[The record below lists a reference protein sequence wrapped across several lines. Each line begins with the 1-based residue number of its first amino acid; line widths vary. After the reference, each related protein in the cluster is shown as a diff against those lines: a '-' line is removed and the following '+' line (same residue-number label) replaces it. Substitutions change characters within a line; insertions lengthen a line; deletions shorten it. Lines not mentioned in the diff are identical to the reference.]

1 MEIMTVGVA
10 LALGGIIGWLASL
23 VMNRDASM
31 GVAANVLVGC
41 LGSVV
46 GRPLLGWLLG
56 GNGLTTD
63 PFDWRTLLSAFLG
76 ALLLLAA
83 FNLVRRG
90 RLR

>member
-1 MEIMTVGVA
+1 MEILAAGVA
-10 LALGGIIGWLASL
+10 LAVGGIIGWLASM

-31 GVAANVLVGC
+31 GVAANVLAGC
-41 LGSVV
+41 LGSVI
-46 GRPLLGWLLG
+46 GRLLLGWLIG
-56 GNGLTTD
+56 GGGLTSD

-76 ALLLLAA
+76 AIVLLGA

>member
-1 MEIMTVGVA
+1 MEILTVGVA

-46 GRPLLGWLLG
+46 GRLLLGWLIG
-56 GNGLTTD
+56 GTGLTSD
-63 PFDWRTLLSAFLG
+63 PFDWRTLLSAFVG
-76 ALLLLAA
+76 AVLLLGA